1 MSTLITGGT
10 GFIGRYVLDRLL
22 RLRRIRRQ
30 LRPRPRGSGPAP
42 RRGVGPGRAVRPRL
56 DSPRRSPGTEV
67 RGIVHAAGMSD
78 SLLSVGMPAATV
90 AANATGTL
98 QLLEAGR
105 LAGFDGRI
113 VLLSSTSGV
122 RRQRGRGRRAFAA
135 APANALRRVEGLR
148 RPARA
153 GLRPQLR
160 PGRGLATPQR
170 GVRAGAK
177 AAEPAGRDHRRGP
190 GAPPAAARSRRRPP
204 VPARPRRG
212 RGSGDRRRACRAF
225 APPAASTTSRASGC
239 CSSRWSQ
246 SSATGCRTRTSSS
259 ATEGSTEFD
268 RQGPIAVTAADRELG
283 YRPRWGL
290 ARGIDDL
297 CAWREAQE
305 AC

>member
-22 RLRRIRRQ
+22 DSGESVISYDRAPAAAGLPRDVASVQGELFDLTRLAATITGHR
-30 LRPRPRGSGPAP
+30 
-42 RRGVGPGRAVRPRL
+42 
-56 DSPRRSPGTEV
+56 V
-67 RGIVHAAGMSD
+67 RGIVHAAGMPD

-113 VLLSSTSGV
+113 VLLSSTRVYGDNEDAVDEHSPLHPQTPYAASKAFGDLLGQAYARSYGLDV
-122 RRQRGRGRRAFAA
+122 VSLRLSEAYGPGRRLPNLLDEIIDAA
-135 APANALRRVEGLR
+135 LAH
-148 RPARA
+148 RP
-153 GLRPQLR
+153 LQLES
-160 PGRGLATPQR
+160 GC
-170 GVRAGAK
+170 
-177 AAEPAGRDHRRGP
+177 
-190 GAPPAAARSRRRPP
+190 RPP

-212 RGSGDRRRACRAF
+212 CGSRRSPPHLPRLRQ
-225 APPAASTTSRASGC
+225 PAASTTSRASGC
-239 CSSRWSQ
+239 CSIRWSQ
-246 SSATGCRTRTSSS
+246 SCATGCRTPTSSS
-259 ATEGSTEFD
+259 AAEGSTAFD

>member
-22 RLRRIRRQ
+22 DSGESVISYDRAPAAAGLPRDVASVQGELFDLTRLAATITGHR
-30 LRPRPRGSGPAP
+30 
-42 RRGVGPGRAVRPRL
+42 
-56 DSPRRSPGTEV
+56 V
-67 RGIVHAAGMSD
+67 RGIVHAAGMPD

-113 VLLSSTSGV
+113 VLLSSTRVYGDNEDAVDEHSPLHPQTPYAASKAFGDLLGQAYARSYGLDV
-122 RRQRGRGRRAFAA
+122 VSLRLSEAYGPGRRLPNLLDEIIDAA
-135 APANALRRVEGLR
+135 LAHRPLRLGVGADHPYQLVHVEDV
-148 RPARA
+148 ARA
-153 GLRPQLR
+153 ITAA
-160 PGRGLATPQR
+160 LAVPS
-170 GVRAGAK
+170 A
-177 AAEPAGRDHRRGP
+177 AGRIYDITGERVLLDQVVAIIRDRLPHADIQFG
-190 GAPPAAARSRRRPP
+190 G
-204 VPARPRRG
+204 G
-212 RGSGDRRRACRAF
+212 RVDG
-225 APPAASTTSRASGC
+225 
-239 CSSRWSQ
+239 
-246 SSATGCRTRTSSS
+246 
-259 ATEGSTEFD
+259 FD
-268 RQGPIAVTAADRELG
+268 RQGPIAVTAADRDLG